1 MNNVLNR
8 TTSMKLVIDASTL
21 IAAGSGH
28 AQAHALVRALRLNS
42 FEAPASVPLL
52 LYCEAAIMAAS
63 PKGAAGQGPAAT
75 RAFARN
81 LAALCQPVHLN
92 ALWRP
97 QCRDPVDDL
106 LLATAHAADAQFIVS
121 LRDATRMTAQASRLG
136 VHVITPEQ
144 ALQALQ
150 GNLQLEQLA

>member
-1 MNNVLNR
+1 
-8 TTSMKLVIDASTL
+8 MKLVLDATTL
-21 IAAGSGH
+21 IAAGNGH
-28 AQAHALVRALRLNS
+28 TQAHALVRVLRLNT

-52 LYCEAAIMAAS
+52 LHCESAIMAAS

-81 LAALCQPVHLN
+81 LAALCQPVLLS

-121 LRDATRMTAQASRLG
+121 LRDPARMAAQARRLG
-136 VHVITPEQ
+136 VHVITPGQ

-150 GNLQLEQLA
+150 GSLQLEQLA